1 MAYDFKIRSAVT
13 STGKTAYYAKVTGL
27 TDPEFFVAY
36 KTKYEQRFGLYNV
49 SVSNNL
55 VYNAADYVNE
65 FGF

>member
-36 KTKYEQRFGLYNV
+36 KTK
-49 SVSNNL
+49 
-55 VYNAADYVNE
+55 
-65 FGF
+65 